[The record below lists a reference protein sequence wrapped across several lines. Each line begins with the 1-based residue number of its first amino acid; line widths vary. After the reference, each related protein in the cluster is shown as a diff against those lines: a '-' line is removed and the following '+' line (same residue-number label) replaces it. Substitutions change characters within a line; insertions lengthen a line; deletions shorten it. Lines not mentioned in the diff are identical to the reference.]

1 MTILID
7 GYNLLFAVGMQGRN
21 VGPGSL
27 EHGRNA
33 LLNFLAASL
42 DDSERSR
49 TTVVFDAQS
58 APPGLPRE
66 QTVRGILVL
75 FSVGYENADALVQ
88 ELILADSA
96 PRQLVVVSSD
106 HEIQRAARR
115 RRATATDSDRW
126 YDELVRRRQR
136 ETNRPD
142 HGHEKPE
149 TPTSEEMQFWLKA
162 FSDDRDVLPAS
173 PDLAASASEPKKQIQ
188 AESQNRKRVD
198 KKTVDERDVD
208 KHEVGEDLLNPFPP
222 GYAEDLLDEQ

>member
-7 GYNLLFAVGMQGRN
+7 GYNLLFAVGMQGRH

-27 EHGRNA
+27 EHGRSA

-42 DDSERSR
+42 DDSERNR

-115 RRATATDSDRW
+115 RRATAADSDRW
-126 YDELVRRRQR
+126 YDDLVRRRQR
-136 ETNRPD
+136 ATNPPD
-142 HGHEKPE
+142 HDHDHDKPE

-162 FSDDRDVLPAS
+162 FSEDRDVLPAS
-173 PDLAASASEPKKQIQ
+173 PASEPNNQ
-188 AESQNRKRVD
+188 AQAQDQHPKRAD
-198 KKTVDERDVD
+198 KNTVDERDVD
-208 KHEVGEDLLNPFPP
+208 KREVGEDLLNPFPP